1 MPEDGAL
8 CIRFRLSV
16 MPMGCHD
23 NHEAGVSFTL
33 DESRERGQ
41 SMKAIAP
48 EDIIPHQ
55 EYERQ
60 REAFRAKIIAL
71 KQRRRMS
78 VGPCMTMVFENH
90 DTVQF
95 QIQEMIRVER
105 IFDPV
110 KVQDE
115 LDVYNAL
122 LPAPGE
128 LSATLLIE
136 ITQDAMIKE
145 RLDQFMGLDHGE
157 KVAIVAGGEEVFGE
171 FEGGRSH
178 ETKISAVHFVKF
190 RPTASMTKTF
200 ADLSQPVT
208 IRVDHGDYREEA
220 PVSGTMREEWLADV
234 RGGA

>member
-1 MPEDGAL
+1 M
-8 CIRFRLSV
+8 
-16 MPMGCHD
+16 
-23 NHEAGVSFTL
+23 L

-60 REAFRAKIIAL
+60 REAFRANIIAL

-78 VGPCMTMVFENH
+78 VGPCITMVFENH
-90 DTVQF
+90 ETVKF
-95 QIQEMIRVER
+95 QIQEMICVER

-220 PVSGTMREEWLADV
+220 PVSGTMREEWLADL